1 MLGTC
6 ISSQGCSGALRALPQ
21 EGEVVTTDVWLPMAE
36 TSQWQRLLGLPGE
49 WEVLSIS
56 WHKGKTQFYL
66 LIYKYC
72 CVYRHLID
80 VNIIPKL
87 SNTEYLILY
96 NNNQ

>member
-1 MLGTC
+1 M
-6 ISSQGCSGALRALPQ
+6 
-21 EGEVVTTDVWLPMAE
+21 VTTDLWLPMAQ
-36 TSQWQRLLGLPGE
+36 TSLWRLSGLPGE
-49 WEVLSIS
+49 REVRSIS

-72 CVYRHLID
+72 CVYRHHID